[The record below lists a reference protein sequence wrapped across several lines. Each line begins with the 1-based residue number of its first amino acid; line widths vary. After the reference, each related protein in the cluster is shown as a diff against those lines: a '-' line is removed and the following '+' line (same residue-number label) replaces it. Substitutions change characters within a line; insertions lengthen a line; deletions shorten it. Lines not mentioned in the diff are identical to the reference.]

1 MGWRIPSLFKSS
13 DFLCNQLRLSNL
25 ARVHHIHLAMTT
37 KPLQL
42 IKASFTLYKDY
53 DILFF
58 YFSQQYSAKQK
69 CYFTSKIGPYKIDIF
84 KSCPRIL
91 LRNLPSHQLL
101 NKMQKVCCLKFFTS
115 ILLLKFESFNRKYL
129 DICVFNAFKSKTRLV
144 LKCKV
149 KEC

>member
-1 MGWRIPSLFKSS
+1 MSSFFCCSHFVYCFCKELKPNCRKTMKKFNQIFMGWRIPSLFKSS

-58 YFSQQYSAKQK
+58 YFSYQYSAKQK
-69 CYFTSKIGPYKIDIF
+69 CYFTYKIGPYKIDIF

-91 LRNLPSHQLL
+91 LRNLPFH
-101 NKMQKVCCLKFFTS
+101 
-115 ILLLKFESFNRKYL
+115 
-129 DICVFNAFKSKTRLV
+129 
-144 LKCKV
+144 
-149 KEC
+149 